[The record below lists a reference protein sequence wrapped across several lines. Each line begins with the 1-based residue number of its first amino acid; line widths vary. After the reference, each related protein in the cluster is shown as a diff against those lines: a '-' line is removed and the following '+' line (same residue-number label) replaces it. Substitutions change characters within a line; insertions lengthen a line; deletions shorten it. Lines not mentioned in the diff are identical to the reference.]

1 MKKITAGYNT
11 VSPDLYTL
19 LKEYIKENR
28 HSPTEAE
35 TVLWEHLRGKSTGY
49 KFRRQHAIGDFIADF
64 VCLSERLIIEV
75 DGEYHN
81 DPQQVEY
88 DQIRTRA
95 LNAMGYDVLRF
106 SNEEILGS
114 PEDVIE
120 AIINYIE
127 Q

>member
-1 MKKITAGYNT
+1 MKKVTARYNT
-11 VSPDLYTL
+11 VSPDLYGL
-19 LKEYIKENR
+19 LKGFVKENR
-28 HSPTEAE
+28 HNPTDAE
-35 TVLWEHLRGKSTGY
+35 SVLWEHLRGKNTSY

-64 VCLSERLIIEV
+64 VCLSEGVIIEV
-75 DGEYHN
+75 DGGYHN
-81 DPQQVEY
+81 DPQQVEH
-88 DQIRTRA
+88 DKMRSRI

-106 SNEEILGS
+106 SNEEILNS